1 MLCVF
6 KQISTEGVGVI
17 KNSYVNNVRDEA
29 RPNSRWIPEM
39 MMCEKS
45 KKGKL
50 RKEGR
55 GLGRGHMGCGVVM
68 TEGKLH
74 L

>member
-17 KNSYVNNVRDEA
+17 KDSYVNNVRDEA
-29 RPNSRWIPEM
+29 RPNSRWILEM

-45 KKGKL
+45 KKG
-50 RKEGR
+50 
-55 GLGRGHMGCGVVM
+55 
-68 TEGKLH
+68 
-74 L
+74 

>member
-17 KNSYVNNVRDEA
+17 KDSYVNNVRDEA

-50 RKEGR
+50 RKEGD
-55 GLGRGHMGCGVVM
+55 
-68 TEGKLH
+68 
-74 L
+74 

>member
-6 KQISTEGVGVI
+6 KQISTEGDGV
-17 KNSYVNNVRDEA
+17 KKDSYVYNVRDEA
-29 RPNSRWIPEM
+29 RPNSRWISEM

-50 RKEGR
+50 RKEGDQEE
-55 GLGRGHMGCGVVM
+55 GTWGV
-68 TEGKLH
+68 EL